1 VVILNET
8 AARTYFPG
16 QDPIGQTVQ
25 VSGTRR
31 IVGIVAD
38 VRGFGPENSIER
50 EAFGPL
56 SRNDEVGGTL
66 VLKTTGRSAATA
78 SQVRAAIWAEF
89 PDAAIPPPRMLEED
103 FGRYIATRRFSMLL
117 LTLFGVLG
125 VTIAAVGVYGVMAY
139 VVTQRTREIGI
150 RLALG
155 AGPSR
160 ILWSVLGRASSQVAV
175 GLLLGLGLAWLL
187 EASVERFLFQ
197 VEPHDLR
204 LYAAVS
210 FALISAALMAA
221 FFPGRRAASVD
232 PLVALRTE

>member
-1 VVILNET
+1 M
-8 AARTYFPG
+8 
-16 QDPIGQTVQ
+16 
-25 VSGTRR
+25 
-31 IVGIVAD
+31 
-38 VRGFGPENSIER
+38 
-50 EAFGPL
+50 
-56 SRNDEVGGTL
+56 
-66 VLKTTGRSAATA
+66 LKTTGRSAATA
-78 SQVRAAIWAEF
+78 SQVKAAIWAEF
-89 PDAAIPPPRMLEED
+89 PDAAIPAPRMLEEH

-160 ILWSVLGRASSQVAV
+160 ILWSVLGRASSQVAA
-175 GLLLGLGLAWLL
+175 GLFLGLGLAWLL

-197 VEPHDLR
+197 VQPHDLR

-221 FFPGRRAASVD
+221 FFPGRRAARVD
-232 PLVALRTE
+232 PIVALRME